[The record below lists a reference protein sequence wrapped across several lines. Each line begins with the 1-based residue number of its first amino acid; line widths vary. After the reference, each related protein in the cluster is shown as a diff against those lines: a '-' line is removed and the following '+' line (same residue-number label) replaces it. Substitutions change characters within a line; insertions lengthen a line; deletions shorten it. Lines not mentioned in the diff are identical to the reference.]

1 MADENLD
8 IWVKISQ
15 QIGELNSAI
24 KQALDRITNHESRIT
39 ILEKHTWKNTEQKD
53 WKTDLLMWL
62 AKTLLVG
69 AVGFSTLAGAGSILG
84 KIFNVN

>member
-39 ILEKHTWKNTEQKD
+39 ILEKHSWTNSDKD

-62 AKTLLVG
+62 AKALLVG

-84 KIFNVN
+84 KIFNVS